1 MRGKMKENG
10 KKGAITVE
18 AVMILPLYILV
29 ILFLINFMNITYTQ
43 LTVQQGLNNAG
54 RMLAQY
60 GYAMDVAVG
69 LENLNDTADVDT
81 FEESTKTVF
90 QSLLGTDGLVSKIG
104 QLFGHFSLEQLQEV
118 VEGAKQLPDQVDT
131 MKAAAENVDGKDI
144 VNYLVASGTELG
156 ASMAVQSMVEDY
168 LDEMK
173 VNRNLLEGEKGK
185 EFHYYASLD
194 KDQNIVLI
202 VTYRYQSPMFSLF
215 TDGIDMRQ
223 VVVVHPWVG
232 GETPGV
238 RQDGGIWSN

>member
-90 QSLLGTDGLVSKIG
+90 QSLLSVPGLT
-104 QLFGHFSLEQLQEV
+104 QLHLALLFLCLELLQC
-118 VEGAKQLPDQVDT
+118 
-131 MKAAAENVDGKDI
+131 
-144 VNYLVASGTELG
+144 
-156 ASMAVQSMVEDY
+156 
-168 LDEMK
+168 
-173 VNRNLLEGEKGK
+173 
-185 EFHYYASLD
+185 F
-194 KDQNIVLI
+194 
-202 VTYRYQSPMFSLF
+202 
-215 TDGIDMRQ
+215 
-223 VVVVHPWVG
+223 
-232 GETPGV
+232 
-238 RQDGGIWSN
+238 